1 MSLVI
6 RKLSV
11 RLKHMRMTAN
21 DHINTLL
28 HQKSG
33 PLFLV
38 FIWHGFIFCS
48 PVSHKDDAVA
58 DFFGFLDHC
67 GDLILIKDI
76 DHVFISFSCTG
87 IIGAVCIVKKSNLNT
102 IHFFYFDSVCIFLGG
117 VDAKYR
123 NIRIIGAPEIQST
136 FQIVISIIIGV
147 ICGRFHYIKP
157 CFDNGISHFLGS
169 GKRRISAD
177 SIVAWSKNRFLVDH
191 GYVCSLD
198 LVQNMSVDMVIIPYA
213 GVIFAG
219 FIQLAVIKIISN
231 SNYTCSGDD
240 RCFSFDLILLFL
252 ESRCFCC
259 FFLRFTDQGVI
270 HLMHHQ
276 NEQNQNNNR
285 TQKTDPGV
293 DSLP

>member
-1 MSLVI
+1 
-6 RKLSV
+6 
-11 RLKHMRMTAN
+11 MRMTAN

-76 DHVFISFSCTG
+76 DHVLISFACTG

-157 CFDNGISHFLGS
+157 CFDNGISNFLRS
-169 GKRRISAD
+169 GKGRISAD
-177 SIVAWSKNRFLVDH
+177 SIVVWSKNSFLVDH
-191 GYVCSLD
+191 GHICSLD
-198 LVQNMSVDMVIIPYA
+198 LIQNMSVDMVIIPYA

-219 FIQLAVIKIISN
+219 FIQLAVI
-231 SNYTCSGDD
+231 
-240 RCFSFDLILLFL
+240 
-252 ESRCFCC
+252 
-259 FFLRFTDQGVI
+259 
-270 HLMHHQ
+270 
-276 NEQNQNNNR
+276 
-285 TQKTDPGV
+285 
-293 DSLP
+293 

>member
-1 MSLVI
+1 MVDLPFRVDFCMVKLAIPSRSSGSSCWVETKFPEGVEYGGIVSLVI

-28 HQKSG
+28 HQKSS
-33 PLFLV
+33 PLFFV
-38 FIWHGFIFCS
+38 FIWHGFIFSS

-76 DHVFISFSCTG
+76 DHVLISFACTG

-147 ICGRFHYIKP
+147 ICGRSTTSNPALIMASP
-157 CFDNGISHFLGS
+157 TSWG
-169 GKRRISAD
+169 
-177 SIVAWSKNRFLVDH
+177 VAKE
-191 GYVCSLD
+191 G
-198 LVQNMSVDMVIIPYA
+198 
-213 GVIFAG
+213 
-219 FIQLAVIKIISN
+219 
-231 SNYTCSGDD
+231 
-240 RCFSFDLILLFL
+240 
-252 ESRCFCC
+252 
-259 FFLRFTDQGVI
+259 
-270 HLMHHQ
+270 
-276 NEQNQNNNR
+276 
-285 TQKTDPGV
+285 
-293 DSLP
+293 